1 MDKQHTEIRRFP
13 RFKGRF
19 FTWSQTIFVDQENR
33 SKVDLFVFSSGKR
46 EAALRYLW
54 LKLIWDNLSKIEYEL
69 LVLSLKDSEHIKWS
83 FLKLLLFVPKR
94 ILRKNLIAAETKL
107 GLAVS
112 SRESYLGYHRLSIEV
127 QRRTRRL
134 PKTKKFSGYIKSL
147 ASRGKS
153 QLGVGRIELPTV
165 AYPDFQ
171 DEVNQFEYWEALL
184 SDRRWSFSSVQVEDK
199 NQPEET

>member
-1 MDKQHTEIRRFP
+1 MDKQLAEIRRFP

-33 SKVDLFVFSSGKR
+33 SKVDLLVFSSGKR
-46 EAALRYLW
+46 EAVLRHLW
-54 LKLIWDNLSKIEYEL
+54 LKLIWDSLTKIEYEL
-69 LVLSLKDSEHIKWS
+69 LVLSLKDLDYSKWS
-83 FLKLLLFVPKR
+83 FLKLLLFVPKKV
-94 ILRKNLIAAETKL
+94 LRKNLLASEAKL
-107 GLAVS
+107 GLPIS
-112 SRESYLGYHRLSIEV
+112 SRESYIGTQRISIEI
-127 QRRTRRL
+127 QRRTRKL

-184 SDRRWSFSSVQVEDK
+184 SDRRWSYSSVQ
-199 NQPEET
+199 EEY